1 MSRETKDIFL
11 TVCPQNKW
19 DAPTVLDIIN
29 RRVIKQ
35 QSSPTTGVRTT
46 DYQIRAGNTLQ
57 STTRVTLSVC
67 KYSFTSTTC
76 YM

>member
-11 TVCPQNKW
+11 AVCPRNKR
-19 DAPTVLDIIN
+19 DAPTVLDIID
-29 RRVIKQ
+29 RRVNEQ
-35 QSSPTTGVRTT
+35 QSLPTTGVHTT

-57 STTRVTLSVC
+57 STTRITLLVC